1 MADADPSVHRDQSGS
16 SQTFGY
22 TALALYGAF
31 LSGVAS
37 AAYPLHPRDPL
48 WLQGLIQ
55 ALVNLGVLPLVGLC
69 LLLISGRRYPDSDL
83 IWTWLIRSR
92 RLAGPV
98 CLGLLLLLPLQLA
111 STGWALLGPEQAVI
125 TNLNLLRS
133 VQRELKQHP
142 DVLPSS
148 RDLRRLLAETGAAPA
163 VQATGENGQAAPAS
177 GVKARLGIQPRAD
190 VEPALAPLDRRRI
203 LASLDAALANRS
215 ASLRQR
221 LLRGL
226 QEQIPPMIR
235 NLLQALLLLMAY
247 SGASMN
253 DPNKGSLLQQLQN
266 SWLRARD
273 DLVSNNQKQREDA
286 ADLQR
291 LQEERKVREALRIL
305 RQAGEIQGSR
315 RRHRGDP
322 PPLDPSASS
331 ERAESGPAEPGS

>member
-1 MADADPSVHRDQSGS
+1 MPDSDPSLHRDQSGS
-16 SQTFGY
+16 SQIFAY
-22 TALALYGAF
+22 TALALYGTF

-37 AAYPLHPRDPL
+37 AAYPLHLSDPH
-48 WLQGLIQ
+48 WLLGVIH
-55 ALVNLGVLPLVGLC
+55 ALVNLGVLPLVGIC

-92 RLAGPV
+92 RLASLV
-98 CLGLLLLLPLQLA
+98 CLALVLLLPLQLA
-111 STGWALLGPEQAVI
+111 STGWALLGPEQPVI

-133 VQRELKQHP
+133 VQRELKQRP
-142 DVLPSS
+142 NVLPSR
-148 RDLRRLLAETGAAPA
+148 RDLARLLAEPGAAPA
-163 VQATGENGQAAPAS
+163 VQATGENAQTAPAS
-177 GVKARLGIQPRAD
+177 GVEARLGIQPRAA
-190 VEPALAPLDRRRI
+190 VEPALDPLERPRI
-203 LASLDAALANRS
+203 LASLDAALTNRS
-215 ASLRQR
+215 AGLRQR

-226 QEQIPPMIR
+226 QEQIPPMVR

-247 SGASMN
+247 SGVAMN

-273 DLVSNNQKQREDA
+273 DLVSSNRKQREDA

-322 PPLDPSASS
+322 PPLDSSASS

>member
-1 MADADPSVHRDQSGS
+1 MADADPSLHRDQSGS
-16 SQTFGY
+16 SQIFGY

-48 WLQGLIQ
+48 WLQGVIQ
-55 ALVNLGVLPLVGLC
+55 ALVNLGVLPLVGIC

-111 STGWALLGPEQAVI
+111 STGWALLGPEQPVI
-125 TNLNLLRS
+125 TNLSQLRT
-133 VQRELKQHP
+133 VQREIKQRP
-142 DVLPSS
+142 DVLPSR
-148 RDLRRLLAETGAAPA
+148 RDLARLLAEPGAAPA
-163 VQATGENGQAAPAS
+163 VQATGENSQAAPAS

-203 LASLDAALANRS
+203 LAALANRS